1 MGRFSPFHFLQ
12 NIFDPL
18 KVLDRCPGGDYAGF
32 SHTYVIEANVTEENN
47 GKMTEKIFKRNNL
60 ALCGTVEERTRFCH
74 NFKILYRHFLLLQ
87 RPWGQSTY
95 KPTRGMLQHVDTYR
109 NIFHL
114 DDV

>member
-1 MGRFSPFHFLQ
+1 M
-12 NIFDPL
+12 

-47 GKMTEKIFKRNNL
+47 GKMTEKVLKENNL
-60 ALCGTVEERTRFCH
+60 ALCGTVEERTRFCL
-74 NFKILYRHFLLLQ
+74 NFKMLYFHFLLLQ

-95 KPTRGMLQHVDTYR
+95 KPTRGMLQHIDTYR
-109 NIFHL
+109 NLLHL